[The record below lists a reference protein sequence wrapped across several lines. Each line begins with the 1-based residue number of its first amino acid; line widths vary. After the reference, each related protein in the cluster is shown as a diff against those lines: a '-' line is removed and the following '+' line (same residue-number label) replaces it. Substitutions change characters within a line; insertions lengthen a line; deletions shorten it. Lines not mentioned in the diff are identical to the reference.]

1 MLELRLDQTDF
12 QVDASSILESPCDS
26 VWQGLALNCVD
37 LRWLVLTLVEIK
49 LERKP
54 TQVFHRLA
62 RQPKSTQVEWR
73 PFVVKTIYSN
83 TGYIALKCFFC
94 LFCFVLFFFSGFWRL
109 ACTCEET
116 CESVWPPNASLYASS
131 TCGHFRVHLARTLHK
146 NSEVTRK
153 VLKTEP

>member
-1 MLELRLDQTDF
+1 MKIDAHSIMLELRLDQTDS

-73 PFVVKTIYSN
+73 PFVVKTIYFN

-94 LFCFVLFFFSGFWRL
+94 LFCFVLFLFQWFL
-109 ACTCEET
+109 ATCVYLRGNLRVRVAT
-116 CESVWPPNASLYASS
+116 QRKSLRKFNLRPLSS
-131 TCGHFRVHLARTLHK
+131 PFGQDFT
-146 NSEVTRK
+146 
-153 VLKTEP
+153 